1 MTAWMVLREMTG
13 MEGVKKGSCGTIVCP
28 AGMNVIG
35 EISRE
40 VLTGSGT
47 GITIDTMT
55 DIMRRESTHGN
66 IAVETEVGQES
77 VGTRVDEGVARV
89 IECRITNGRDRM
101 INGIDI
107 EIKRIRRR
115 DTVIVGITE
124 EVRSM
129 VLVRKVVVTHIH
141 P

>member
-13 MEGVKKGSCGTIVCP
+13 MGGVKMGSCGTIDCP

-66 IAVETEVGQES
+66 TAVETEVGQES

-107 EIKRIRRR
+107 EIKRNRRR

-129 VLVRKVVVTHIH
+129 VLVRKVVITHIH